1 VVAGD
6 RGALV
11 IRVLLADDQ
20 DMVRSGLRMI
30 LELGGME
37 VVGEA
42 ADGAEAARLAAE
54 LAPDVVLM
62 DVRMPGTDGIEG
74 IRRIVAADLPCRV
87 LVLTTFDLDRH
98 VYDALQAGA
107 AGFLLKDATAEQ
119 LTAAVERTAA
129 GEAPMAPQ
137 VLSRLVDRYLERP
150 PAAEAPP
157 AAVQSL
163 SPREREV
170 LELMADGLTNTEIA
184 DTLVVSLATVK
195 THVRSVLAKLDA
207 RDRVQ
212 AVLLAHRYRLA
223 ARGSGGHVGR

>member
-1 VVAGD
+1 MT
-6 RGALV
+6 
-11 IRVLLADDQ
+11 RVLLADDQ

-30 LELGGME
+30 LELGGVE

-42 ADGAEAARLAAE
+42 TDGAEAAALAAE
-54 LAPDVVLM
+54 LQPDVVLM

-74 IRRIVAADLPCRV
+74 IRRIVAADLACRV

-107 AGFLLKDATAEQ
+107 AGFLLKDATAQQ

-137 VLSRLVDRYLERP
+137 VLNRLVERYLERGP
-150 PAAEAPP
+150 ETEAVPA
-157 AAVQSL
+157 QLHSL

-170 LELMADGLTNTEIA
+170 LRLMAEGHTNSEIA

-212 AVLLAHRYRLA
+212 AVLIAHRHGLA
-223 ARGSGGHVGR
+223 RPRG